1 MSVIRVNKTKDYTV
15 MSNYHLRDKNLSLK
29 AKGLLSQMLSLPE
42 DWDYTVKGLC
52 AINKENETAINSTL
66 KELKEAGYLIVTK
79 KMPDKTATGRIEYT
93 YDIYESPKQKGKK
106 QDLENLGVEFQG
118 VENQGQLITDL
129 PSTENKEKP
138 TTEVV
143 GEKTDIKNHIFPKA
157 EAEKAIGLWNSIPS
171 LPNVMKLS
179 DKRKS
184 ALKNLLKEYDWGQF
198 EQVIENI
205 RTSSFL
211 NGTSGRWQCSFD
223 WILNRN
229 NFLKV
234 LEGQY
239 KDRSQNE
246 QKAVGKVA
254 HGNEDYNE
262 DFDMESYM
270 ERRRRQG

>member
-1 MSVIRVNKTKDYTV
+1 MK
-15 MSNYHLRDKNLSLK
+15 DKNYIVVQGWMRTKLNLKGSELLAFSLIY
-29 AKGLLSQMLSLPE
+29 GFSQDEESWFSGSSKYVA
-42 DWDYTVKGLC
+42 DWLGIDRRNALDV
-52 AINKENETAINSTL
+52 L
-66 KELKEAGYLIVTK
+66 KRLT
-79 KMPDKTATGRIEYT
+79 
-93 YDIYESPKQKGKK
+93 QKGFILK
-106 QDLENLGVEFQG
+106 QEKTVNGVKLADYKVNPKIIPHDETSQG
-118 VENQGQLITDL
+118 GYDETLHHITSSDNTSLSTDTEVSVVENPQ
-129 PSTENKEKP
+129 K
-138 TTEVV
+138 
-143 GEKTDIKNHIFPKA
+143 DIKDRIFPKA
-157 EAEKAIGLWNSIPS
+157 EAERAIELWNSIPS

-198 EQVIENI
+198 EQVIDNI

-239 KDRSQNE
+239 KDRGQTE
-246 QKAVGKVA
+246 QKNVGKVA
-254 HGNEDYNE
+254 HGREDYTE